1 MLTSTLHTSLTL
13 KSISSCT
20 LKGHHL
26 LLTDANFARQGALT
40 CPRSLGTLLVAIL
53 RQPLV
58 IMGPNSASKVQ
69 DAPLPDPNRHITD
82 NDAEG
87 KSFFSAALPTAVPVA
102 KDLGGALQ
110 RFAYTTPRGP
120 GLLTEQADLKT
131 YQFSLQNLPPL
142 VPPGGGAVVWYID
155 TPPDS
160 ASPLH
165 RTVSLDLVIQ
175 VAGEIELTLES
186 GETRIMKPGDMTV
199 QRSTLHAWRNKSTT
213 KWSRMVAVM
222 TECQPV
228 QVGEKT
234 LGTEFLKH

>member
-1 MLTSTLHTSLTL
+1 MGSTSATEV
-13 KSISSCT
+13 
-20 LKGHHL
+20 
-26 LLTDANFARQGALT
+26 
-40 CPRSLGTLLVAIL
+40 P
-53 RQPLV
+53 
-58 IMGPNSASKVQ
+58 

-82 NDAEG
+82 NDTDG
-87 KSFFSAALPTAVPVA
+87 KSFFSTALPTAVPVA

-110 RFAYTTPRGP
+110 RFAYIAPRGP

-131 YQFSLQNLPPL
+131 YQSSLQILPPL
-142 VPPGGGAVVWYID
+142 VPPGGGGVVWYID

-165 RTVSLDLVIQ
+165 RTVSLDLVVQ

-186 GETRIMKPGDMTV
+186 GETRNMKPGDITV

-222 TECQPV
+222 AECQPV

-234 LGTEFLKH
+234 LGVDFPNH